1 MTNSSIMR
9 TFVER
14 PRAKCMK
21 KSAFPSMHSWVA
33 LPQASLEYMKRK
45 CAQLGAS
52 LLTCR
57 SKLEIVVV
65 FPKIDYD
72 ADEIICEAVRAD

>member
-1 MTNSSIMR
+1 MTVSSVVRITR
-9 TFVER
+9 R
-14 PRAKCMK
+14 GDRLAYMK
-21 KSAFPSMHSWVA
+21 KSAFPFMHSWVA

-52 LLTCR
+52 LLTYR

-65 FPKIDYD
+65 FPKND
-72 ADEIICEAVRAD
+72 V